1 MTGFLAAP
9 ATTCSWAVKATTS
22 LTREQATETWRAAPG
37 NDTLTG
43 GPGADAFGIGPDSG
57 HDVIRDFS
65 AGPGMFDHLAIRTLR
80 WAELSVQDTPAG
92 VRISWSSGSVVLE
105 GVRRADLAQDDFM
118 FQETP
123 DLPPALR
130 APAGPAP
137 ERPGPSTDGPSFA
150 GERLRDRLPSRF
162 SFRGDEQYSVAVGA
176 DGADQ
181 LQGADAWDH
190 LIGRDGNDTL
200 DGGAGDDI
208 LEGNAGDDVLAGA
221 AGRDKLDGGP
231 GNDRLSGGDDND
243 ELMGDEG
250 DDVLDAGTGHDMV
263 EGGKGNDTITG
274 GSGADAFI
282 VRPDSGHDVVLDFE
296 ASGAAQGAF
305 DHIAF
310 IDIQPGQV
318 TVADTVDGA
327 LVSWDTN
334 GDGTADGSVLL
345 RGVPPSALRQSDFM
359 FNARPAFVAGIQT
372 LGSYYVFPAD

>member
-1 MTGFLAAP
+1 
-9 ATTCSWAVKATTS
+9 